1 MADQITKDT
10 TGMLLIVSR
19 LGTAIGMGPS
29 VDTRHA
35 ASDIVGDYPCQRFGH
50 AVDTA
55 HGGDDPDLIADAHTA
70 QAIHVG
76 DWVHSHNL
84 ATSLNEEAVTGN
96 PASWAKY
103 CPDCAARVHRRQKT
117 ESERKRRPC
126 VDS

>member
-1 MADQITKDT
+1 MSWETSRASGSAT
-10 TGMLLIVSR
+10 LLTQPTV
-19 LGTAIGMGPS
+19 
-29 VDTRHA
+29 
-35 ASDIVGDYPCQRFGH
+35 
-50 AVDTA
+50 
-55 HGGDDPDLIADAHTA
+55 GDDPDLIADAHTA

-76 DWVHSHNL
+76 DWVRSHNL

>member
-1 MADQITKDT
+1 
-10 TGMLLIVSR
+10 MLL
-19 LGTAIGMGPS
+19 G
-29 VDTRHA
+29 
-35 ASDIVGDYPCQRFGH
+35 GH
-50 AVDTA
+50 AA